1 MTTESGAIPNCNFA
15 RCARIVD
22 QQEYLGDKQA
32 TERGHN
38 ERYAN
43 SESCYGSWIM
53 CAQPSSL
60 PFTGQRRSLLIPI
73 NVGSGYNCG
82 RFTAPLYCYGIPV
95 SIGTGSSGN
104 GTFWL
109 DTYVTGYNAGT
120 GFVLYYSMV

>member
-1 MTTESGAIPNCNFA
+1 MTTESGAFPNCNFA
-15 RCARIVD
+15 RYARIVD

-60 PFTGQRRSLLIPI
+60 PFTGQRRSVTSDPHQCWKWLQLWPFYSSTVLLWNSCQHRDRI
-73 NVGSGYNCG
+73 
-82 RFTAPLYCYGIPV
+82 
-95 SIGTGSSGN
+95 
-104 GTFWL
+104 
-109 DTYVTGYNAGT
+109 
-120 GFVLYYSMV
+120 